1 MKKNLLNGL
10 KKEMMARFDDAVIK
24 NIGSL
29 INLELN
35 KGLLNQDNFMELVGL
50 LNKENVEM
58 IKPAKLNMFYLDKS
72 THIYGNVNYYFEYN
86 NETDGSEKKQMLF
99 DEFIHSMNLNKE
111 DLINDENEINAVKKN
126 FDKFLNDLKSINNV
140 YQMIND
146 LKKNEEV

>member
-10 KKEMMARFDDAVIK
+10 KKELMAKFDEDVVK
-24 NIGSL
+24 NIGKL
-29 INLELN
+29 VDLKLN
-35 KGLLNQDNFMELVGL
+35 NASFNQDKFMDLVGL

-58 IKPAKLNMFYLDKS
+58 VKPSKLNMFYLDKAI
-72 THIYGNVNYYFEYN
+72 HVYGNVNYYFEYN

-99 DEFIHSMNLNKE
+99 NEFANKMIKE
-111 DLINDENEINAVKKN
+111 QINDEEAVKKN

-146 LKKNEEV
+146 FKKNEEA